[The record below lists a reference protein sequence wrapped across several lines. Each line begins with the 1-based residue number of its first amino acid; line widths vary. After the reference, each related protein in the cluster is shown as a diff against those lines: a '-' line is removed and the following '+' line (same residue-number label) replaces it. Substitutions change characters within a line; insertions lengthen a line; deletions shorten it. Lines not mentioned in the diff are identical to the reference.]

1 MPPATVFSY
10 DPPVIFEG
18 MVIYSHILSRNFRYS
33 SLMEKYPY
41 LNEAIAS
48 VLRKKREELGMSK
61 RKLSELAMIER
72 AYITG
77 LEAGKWNATMNVIF
91 YLSESLGLHPV
102 DFVALICTEMAI
114 LKAKET
120 KSPPLR

>member
-1 MPPATVFSY
+1 
-10 DPPVIFEG
+10 
-18 MVIYSHILSRNFRYS
+18 
-33 SLMEKYPY
+33 MEKYPY

-48 VLRKKREELGMSK
+48 VLRKKREELG
-61 RKLSELAMIER
+61 MIER

-91 YLSESLGLHPV
+91 YLSESLGIHPV

>member
-1 MPPATVFSY
+1 M
-10 DPPVIFEG
+10 
-18 MVIYSHILSRNFRYS
+18 
-33 SLMEKYPY
+33 

-91 YLSESLGLHPV
+91 YLSESLGIHPV

>member
-1 MPPATVFSY
+1 
-10 DPPVIFEG
+10 
-18 MVIYSHILSRNFRYS
+18 
-33 SLMEKYPY
+33 MEKYPY

-91 YLSESLGLHPV
+91 YLSESLGIHPV
-102 DFVALICTEMAI
+102 GVIVGDGSEVI
-114 LKAKET
+114 LLTAPRPHMLSRNIST
-120 KSPPLR
+120 TFSQ

>member
-1 MPPATVFSY
+1 
-10 DPPVIFEG
+10 
-18 MVIYSHILSRNFRYS
+18 
-33 SLMEKYPY
+33 MEKYPY

-91 YLSESLGLHPV
+91 YLIWCSHSK
-102 DFVALICTEMAI
+102 I
-114 LKAKET
+114 LMHQLKE
-120 KSPPLR
+120 KPCRK